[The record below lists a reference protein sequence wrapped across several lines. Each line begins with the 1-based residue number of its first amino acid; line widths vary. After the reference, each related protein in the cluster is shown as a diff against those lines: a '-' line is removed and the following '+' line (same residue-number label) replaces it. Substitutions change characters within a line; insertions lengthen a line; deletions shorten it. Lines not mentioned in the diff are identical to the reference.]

1 MLITIPLFIYF
12 FYNANNN
19 KKRNESTSAMK
30 NGLNL

>member
-12 FYNANNN
+12 YNANNN
-19 KKRNESTSAMK
+19 KKLNESTSAMK